1 MENPARQPVWRA
13 DVADG
18 GTFCDI
24 DIYPGTK
31 RCAGFAA
38 YHIWRGQYFT
48 RIRLIIP
55 GWLNIRAH
63 DLYLAFL
70 FFLIRYY
77 VLPTLADYSLNTPG
91 DMPMETEIASLF
103 RQFIA
108 LF

>member
-1 MENPARQPVWRA
+1 MPVLRHIIFGGGSILRA
-13 DVADG
+13 L
-18 GTFCDI
+18 
-24 DIYPGTK
+24 
-31 RCAGFAA
+31 
-38 YHIWRGQYFT
+38 
-48 RIRLIIP
+48 RLIIP
-55 GWLNIRAH
+55 GWLSIRAH

-77 VLPTLADYSLNTPG
+77 VLPTLADYPLNTPG